1 MLQLHFST
9 GSCFLRPLILLFF
22 MVIATGSKATESLD
36 VRVGNFYPN
45 YYKNAEQQWEGIDVE
60 MAVALAERAGFEPNI
75 VEIPWSRA
83 LVMALQGQVD
93 LLANVNITEER
104 SEYLHWIG
112 PQRYTQMSLIVTREN
127 AALPISSLDDLVA
140 QCKSLGLKFGIQP
153 NVTYGDEFDERLIND
168 DAFRGCAEQ
177 LTGPQNDDKV
187 LLGRLLGYFDEP
199 LDVQAEQRRNPEYG
213 LVVHPFTAIKEPV
226 FFGVSK
232 ASVTTD
238 ELKRL
243 LMAYQSMVADGSLE
257 AIAGKWTFNTQDQ

>member
-1 MLQLHFST
+1 MLQLHSST

-75 VEIPWSRA
+75 LEIPWSRA

-127 AALPISSLDDLVA
+127 AALPISSLDDLVG

-153 NVTYGDEFDERLIND
+153 NVTYGDEFDERLKSD

-199 LDVQAEQRRNPEYG
+199 LDVQAERRRNPEYG

-232 ASVTTD
+232 VSVTTD

-257 AIAGKWTFNTQDQ
+257 AIAGKWAFNTQDQ

>member
-1 MLQLHFST
+1 
-9 GSCFLRPLILLFF
+9 
-22 MVIATGSKATESLD
+22 MVIAASSKATESLD

-45 YYKNAEQQWEGIDVE
+45 YYKNAEQQWKGIDVE
-60 MAVALAERAGFEPNI
+60 MVVALVERAGFKPNI

-83 LVMALQGQVD
+83 LMMARQGQVD
-93 LLANVNITEER
+93 VLVNVNITEER

-112 PQRYTQMSLIVTREN
+112 PQRYTQMSLIVTEEN

-140 QCKSLGLKFGIQP
+140 QCQAHGLKFGVQP
-153 NVTYGDEFDERLIND
+153 NVSYGEEFAERLRND
-168 DAFRGCAEQ
+168 DVFRACAEP

-199 LDVQAEQRRNPEYG
+199 LDIQAERWRNPAYG
-213 LVVHPFTAIKEPV
+213 LVIHPFTVMKGPV

-232 ASVTTD
+232 ASISAG

-243 LMAYQSMVADGSLE
+243 EMAYQSLVADGSLD
-257 AIAGKWTFNTQDQ
+257 AIARKWTFGTDD